1 MNKQSQVR
9 KLLSGLDRK
18 WSRLASNLHT
28 FIIDRLDK
36 GDTPVKAVKS
46 AFDKY
51 NVEQVITESTINS
64 IIKSA
69 ALGIG
74 KPESFAVRS
83 NKGVT
88 SKVLAQSYDGNKTE
102 LSSRIHSNVVVMK
115 SKITNVIKRSIADGD
130 SVKKTASKLFDGYG
144 YGQVQGNVDIA
155 SSIKR
160 IADLRIAGV
169 ELDKD
174 LQNEIKSLARR
185 VNRLRTEPLK
195 ASYSQLLKSIE
206 NGVESRIEKNL
217 YVALQE
223 KSRYHANMIART
235 EAARAYYAAFES
247 KAVLDPDVSGVKVT
261 LSSSHKIFDIC
272 DVHANMDLGYG
283 PGVYPLSKLP
293 RYPLHPHCFC
303 QLTQVYLNRIP
314 ENARVGA
321 DQIDKSV
328 TEYLDSLN
336 EQEAVALLG
345 IDGYAQYIESGK
357 WKDSLRNY
365 SGFHAAKSVLNE
377 KDFE

>member
-9 KLLSGLDRK
+9 KLLSGLDKK
-18 WSRLASNLHT
+18 WSSLASKLYS

-36 GDTPVKAVKS
+36 GDSPVKAVKS

-74 KPESFAVRS
+74 KPQSFAVKS
-83 NKGVT
+83 NKGIT

-102 LSSRIHSNVVVMK
+102 LSARIHSNVVVMK
-115 SKITNVIKRSIADGD
+115 SKIANVIKRSIADAD
-130 SVKKTASKLFDGYG
+130 SVKQTASKLFDGYG
-144 YGQVQGNVDIA
+144 YGRVQGNVDIA
-155 SSIKR
+155 SSIKK

-169 ELDKD
+169 ELDKK
-174 LQNEIKSLARR
+174 LQDEIKSLSRR
-185 VNRLRTEPLK
+185 VTRLRTEPLK
-195 ASYSQLLKSIE
+195 ASYNQLLKSIE
-206 NGVESRIEKNL
+206 TGVETQIEKNL

-235 EAARAYYAAFES
+235 EAARAYFAAFES
-247 KAVLDPDVSGVKVT
+247 KAVLDPDVSGVKVS

-283 PGVYPLSKLP
+283 AGVYPLSKLP

-303 QLTQVYLNRIP
+303 QLTQVYLNKIP
-314 ENARVGA
+314 ENAKVSA

-328 TEYLDSLN
+328 TEYLDSLS
-336 EQEAVALLG
+336 EQEAVQLLG
-345 IDGYAQYIESGK
+345 VDGYADYVEKGSWNGY
-357 WKDSLRNY
+357 LRNY
-365 SGFHAAKSVLNE
+365 SGFHSAKSVLKE
-377 KDFE
+377 SDFE

>member
-1 MNKQSQVR
+1 MNKQYQVR
-9 KLLSGLDRK
+9 KLLSGLDIK
-18 WSRLASNLHT
+18 WSSFASKLYT
-28 FIIDRLDK
+28 LIIDRLAK
-36 GDTPVKAVKS
+36 GDTPLKAVKS

-64 IIKSA
+64 ILKAA

-74 KPESFAVRS
+74 KPQSFAVRS
-83 NKGVT
+83 NKGIT

-102 LSSRIHSNVVVMK
+102 LSARIHSNVVMMK
-115 SKITNVIKRSIADGD
+115 SKITNMIKRSIADGD

-144 YGQVQGNVDIA
+144 YGQIQGNIDIA
-155 SSIKR
+155 NSIKK

-169 ELDKD
+169 ELDKN
-174 LQNEIKSLARR
+174 LQNEIKSLSRR

-195 ASYSQLLKSIE
+195 ASYNQLLKSIE
-206 NGVESRIEKNL
+206 KGVEKQIEKNL
-217 YVALQE
+217 YFALQE

-235 EAARAYYAAFES
+235 ESARAYFAAFES
-247 KAVLDPDVSGVKVT
+247 KSVLDPDVSGVKVS

-272 DVHANMDLGYG
+272 DVHASIDLGYG

-303 QLTQVYLNRIP
+303 QLTQVYLNKIP
-314 ENARVGA
+314 ENAKVSA
-321 DQIDKSV
+321 DQIDKSMQ
-328 TEYLDSLN
+328 EYLDSLS

-345 IDGYAQYIESGK
+345 LDGYAQYIEYGT
-357 WKDSLRNY
+357 WKGSLRNY
-365 SGFHAAKSVLNE
+365 SGFHAAKSVLRAE
-377 KDFE
+377 DFE